1 MLTGT
6 ITNRVATARD
16 ILAFYGQMPPRSVR
30 ATVYEIDG
38 KPVGIVGFYIDVGVR
53 VMFSDIKAG
62 APKKAIWREA
72 KAIMADLTEPAV
84 CVATEG
90 SERFLE
96 RLGWMPVE
104 MSSEGMVYRWQ
115 A

>member
-1 MLTGT
+1 MSTGT
-6 ITNRVATARD
+6 ITSRPATAAD
-16 ILAFYGQMPPRSVR
+16 IRSFYGQMPPRSVR
-30 ATVYEIDG
+30 ATIYEFNG
-38 KPVGIVGFYIDVGVR
+38 EPAAVFGFYIEHGVR
-53 VMFSDIKAG
+53 VVFSDIKVE

-72 KAIMADLTEPAV
+72 KAIMANLTEPAV

-96 RLGWMPVE
+96 RLGWKFVDV
-104 MSSEGMVYRWQ
+104 SSEGTVYQWR